1 MLEYIKR
8 IQALAQSGLAYS
20 DNHYDIER
28 YEELRAI
35 SVEMAALM
43 ADTPVEK
50 IRGLFDGEEGYQT
63 PKLDVR
69 GVILRDGR
77 MLFVRE
83 KIDGFWT
90 LPGGWADIGLG
101 PRENVIKEV
110 REEAGLEVAPLQL
123 LAVIDKKFHPH
134 PPSPWHTWKL
144 FILCSDPGSEPK
156 PGPETLDARFF
167 GQDEIPRLSLTRIT
181 PGQVDMMFRLAR
193 YGSGEV
199 LFD

>member
-110 REEAGLEVAPLQL
+110 REEAGLEVAPLRL

-167 GQDEIPRLSLTRIT
+167 GPDEIPRLSLTRIT

>member
-1 MLEYIKR
+1 MLEYVKR

-20 DNHYDIER
+20 DNRYDVER
-28 YEELRAI
+28 YEELRSI
-35 SVEMAALM
+35 SVEMAALI

-50 IRGLFDGEEGYQT
+50 IRGLFNGEEGYQT

-110 REEAGLEVAPLQL
+110 REEAGLDVAPIRL

-144 FILCSDPGSEPK
+144 FILCADSGGVPR
-156 PGPETLDARFF
+156 PGPETLNARFF
-167 GQDEIPRLSLTRIT
+167 GPDEIPRLSLTRIT
-181 PGQVDMMFRLAR
+181 PGQVEMMFRLSR
-193 YGSGEV
+193 DGSGEV